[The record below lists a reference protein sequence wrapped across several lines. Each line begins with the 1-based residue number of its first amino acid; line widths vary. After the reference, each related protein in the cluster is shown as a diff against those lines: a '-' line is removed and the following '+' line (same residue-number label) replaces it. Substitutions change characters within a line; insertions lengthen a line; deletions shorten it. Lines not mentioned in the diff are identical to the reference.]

1 MGFMRRRSSAPALPS
16 KHVPTLSLSLFFI
29 RNRPFAQPSGVSRNR
44 GLGLPN
50 NTSTEFQMAQINRTC
65 VVGAGAIGSLFA
77 GHLGTVIESTVLTR
91 RENHARDLNA
101 QGLQVSGKSDLHS
114 DITASTDPADLGD
127 VDLIIIATKANA
139 VEASAQRLAGHFP
152 NAAVMT
158 VQNGLGCEEV
168 VARYGD
174 WPIISSVTFMSGI
187 RHSDTHVEYEL
198 DTSTWMG
205 PWARGRADYGLVQ
218 QVEKLINASGL
229 KAKAFE
235 DLLPAQWSKLIFNA
249 VVNSV
254 AALTGLPH
262 VKSFAQRE
270 GFPDLGHLVYAAMD
284 EGKRVAAACG
294 VELFEDPW
302 EMNVE
307 ATSHG
312 QSGNE
317 DYAHAPSMLEDVR
330 ARRLTESDWITG
342 AIIREAEKAGIAA
355 PINETLYR
363 LVKGKEASWSFSDPH
378 KK

>member
-1 MGFMRRRSSAPALPS
+1 
-16 KHVPTLSLSLFFI
+16 
-29 RNRPFAQPSGVSRNR
+29 
-44 GLGLPN
+44 
-50 NTSTEFQMAQINRTC
+50 MAKINRSC
-65 VVGAGAIGSLFA
+65 VVGAGTIGSLFA

-91 RENHARDLNA
+91 RINHAHDLNIR
-101 QGLQVSGKSDLHS
+101 GLQVSGKSDLHS
-114 DITASTDPADLGD
+114 DIIASTDPEDLGD
-127 VDLIIIATKANA
+127 IDLVIIATKANA
-139 VEASAQRLAGHFP
+139 VEASARRLAGHFP
-152 NAAVMT
+152 GAAIMT

-187 RHSDTHVEYEL
+187 RHADTHVEYEL
-198 DTSTWMG
+198 DTATWMG
-205 PWARGRADYGLVQ
+205 PWAGGKADYELVQ
-218 QVEKLINASGL
+218 QIEKLLKASGL
-229 KAKAFE
+229 KAKAFK

-254 AALTGLPH
+254 AALTDLPH
-262 VKSFAQRE
+262 VKAFAQRE
-270 GFPDLGHLVYAAMD
+270 GFGDLGHLVYAAMD

-312 QSGNE
+312 QSGDE

-330 ARRLTESDWITG
+330 AKRLTEIDWITG
-342 AIIREAEKAGIAA
+342 AIVREAEKAGIAA

-363 LVKGKEASWSFSDPH
+363 LVKGKESSWVFNNPY
-378 KK
+378 KN